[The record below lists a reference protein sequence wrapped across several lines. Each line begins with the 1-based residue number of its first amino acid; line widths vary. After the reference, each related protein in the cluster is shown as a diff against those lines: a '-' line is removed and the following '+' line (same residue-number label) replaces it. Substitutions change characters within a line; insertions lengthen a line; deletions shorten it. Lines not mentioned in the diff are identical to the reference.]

1 MKIPKIR
8 LIATD
13 LDGTLLRDDKTIDE
27 KTKERLIQAQKQG
40 IIIVIA
46 TGRHKSGI
54 DFVTKPL
61 QLEQHGNNYVAGI
74 NGEIIYSYKNKEYF
88 VDQVL
93 CDKDA
98 QIIRRTVKRF
108 SCEAIYFCGY
118 DMYDQIS
125 WWLKIKKLLYSLLFR
140 KPADYGLKGAKHNF
154 IELHKEHTF
163 TQDINKVV
171 FTQTKRFFDKHL
183 EEMRKELCDYDL
195 LKVGPG
201 WIELMPKGVNKASAI
216 LKIAEAN
223 GISKEEILC
232 FGDAEN
238 DLSMMQQIPHSIAM
252 GNAMNIVK
260 EAAFDICDSNME
272 AGIAKALDKYIFQK
286 TS

>member
-1 MKIPKIR
+1 
-8 LIATD
+8 
-13 LDGTLLRDDKTIDE
+13 
-27 KTKERLIQAQKQG
+27 
-40 IIIVIA
+40 
-46 TGRHKSGI
+46 
-54 DFVTKPL
+54 
-61 QLEQHGNNYVAGI
+61 
-74 NGEIIYSYKNKEYF
+74 
-88 VDQVL
+88 
-93 CDKDA
+93 
-98 QIIRRTVKRF
+98 
-108 SCEAIYFCGY
+108 
-118 DMYDQIS
+118 
-125 WWLKIKKLLYSLLFR
+125 
-140 KPADYGLKGAKHNF
+140 
-154 IELHKEHTF
+154 
-163 TQDINKVV
+163 
-171 FTQTKRFFDKHL
+171 
-183 EEMRKELCDYDL
+183 MRKELRDYDL

-238 DLSMMQQIPHSIAM
+238 DLSMMQQIPHSSAM